1 MLPPKSAL
9 NDLACE
15 RRNHR
20 LVATSTLE
28 HHCGPTGPS
37 SRNISQA
44 SLQCGISP
52 HTHPPALEIDLEMAH
67 RHVQNILLQKAQLAL
82 LILQQRE
89 DLFVHAIDCPFMCFP
104 FPSSEHHELLR
115 HTSNLSI
122 IQNRLERS
130 YRHALDK
137 LNALRPGSLPQPPH

>member
-1 MLPPKSAL
+1 MLPSKSAP
-9 NDLACE
+9 NDLARE

-28 HHCGPTGPS
+28 NHCGPNGPS

-44 SLQCGISP
+44 SLQCGVSP
-52 HTHPPALEIDLEMAH
+52 HRHPPALEINLETAH

-89 DLFVHAIDCPFMCFP
+89 DLFVHAIDCPYTCFP
-104 FPSSEHHELLR
+104 FPSSKHHELLR

-130 YRHALDK
+130 YRHALDR
-137 LNALRPGSLPQPPH
+137 LNALRTGSLSQLPH

>member
-1 MLPPKSAL
+1 MPSKSAP

-15 RRNHR
+15 RRDHS
-20 LVATSTLE
+20 LVATSTLPE
-28 HHCGPTGPS
+28 HHCGPNGPS

-44 SLQCGISP
+44 SFQCGVSP
-52 HTHPPALEIDLEMAH
+52 HKHLPALEIDLKTAQ

-82 LILQQRE
+82 LISRQRE
-89 DLFVHAIDCPFMCFP
+89 DLFAHAIDCPFTCFP

-130 YRHALDK
+130 YRHALDR
-137 LNALRPGSLPQPPH
+137 LNALRTGSLPTPPH